1 MKILALFVFVL
12 FSLNFLVALDLA
24 VSGINIVEPGEPGTI
39 MNLSISIQNIGEN
52 TVKTRLPAQI
62 SFDNEQSAG
71 SYPLVSLYVDTRLD
85 KAVRPVEII
94 AVDGTTI
101 EQYPVKEKI
110 SYIHKALSGNDLDKT
125 LQEIEMRLEL
135 SPTEKVDAL
144 KEYKDFYSKDYELS
158 VDGWFI
164 TLLPGETAV
173 IDSTVLS
180 YNYPFEETASLES
193 KAHHFNII
201 LDPYDE
207 MGDEKWFNNF
217 QSKVFTVSP
226 TILQG
231 PLSSTSKYPALEENE
246 YFVTRLGCAELKGQK
261 VCSNINEDKT
271 WTVSVNEEKQTYDL
285 YGLMMKW
292 INALFS
298 DSKLADAQKIG
309 NAEVTVYANG
319 YKVKI

>member
-1 MKILALFVFVL
+1 MKVFALFVFIL

-24 VSGINIVEPGEPGTI
+24 VTKVAITEPGEPGAT
-39 MNLSISIQNIGEN
+39 MNLSISFQNVNED

-62 SFDNEQSAG
+62 YFDNEQSAG
-71 SYPLVSLYVDTRLD
+71 SYPLVSLYVDTRID
-85 KAVRPVEII
+85 KAVRAVEII
-94 AVDGTTI
+94 AENGTKT
-101 EQYPVKEKI
+101 EQYPVKEKV
-110 SYIHKALSGNDLDKT
+110 SYLHKALSGDDLDKK

-135 SPTEKVDAL
+135 SPEEKTQVL
-144 KEYKDFYSKDYELS
+144 KEYKEFYSKDYELI

-164 TLLPGETAV
+164 TLLSGETAV
-173 IDSTVLS
+173 VDSTVLS

-193 KAHHFNII
+193 KTHHFNII

-217 QSKVFTVSP
+217 QSKVFSVSP

-231 PLSSTSKYPALEENE
+231 PSLSTKKYPALEENE
-246 YFVTRLGCAELKGQK
+246 FFVTRLGCAELKSQK
-261 VCSNINEDKT
+261 VCSNINEDNT

-319 YKVKI
+319 YKVGI